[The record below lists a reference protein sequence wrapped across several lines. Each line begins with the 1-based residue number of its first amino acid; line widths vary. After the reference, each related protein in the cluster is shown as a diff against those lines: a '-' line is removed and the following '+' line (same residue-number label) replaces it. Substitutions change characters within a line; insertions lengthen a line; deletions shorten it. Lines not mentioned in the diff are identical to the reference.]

1 MIDSKLMLLSIKN
14 LVFIWWRYILLALI
28 LVAIGGYFYFG
39 NNNSSDGILTISS
52 GDFMQKINISGSV
65 VAAQNVDLGFA
76 ESGRIAGVYA
86 KVGQKVYT
94 GTVLANTE
102 NGDLVATLTKA
113 KADLDALLSGTRP
126 EEIAVASVSVA
137 NAEAVLIDA
146 IKSAYTASDDAVRNK
161 ADSFFTNPRSDP
173 KLSFIVSNASLKS
186 AIESDRAVV
195 ESSLLEWSLL
205 NKNLTTANAANSAK
219 QAQSYLMQVTTLLA
233 DANTALNQGVPDS
246 TTTATTLSS
255 YATTLATARISVNSA
270 VASLTNAM
278 SALDSALKNL
288 ALKQAGSTSDVIVAQ
303 RAVVANAQS
312 ALAKTYVVAPFGGV
326 VTKMD
331 AKVGAAASPTE
342 SLISI
347 QSDGIFQIETF
358 VPEVAIVDV
367 AIGNDATITL
377 DAYDS
382 ATEFQAKVVA
392 VDPAET
398 MKDGVPAY
406 KTTLSFLKADPRIRS
421 GMTANV
427 VITTGI
433 LNNTIVIPIG
443 AIIDKSGI
451 KYVSVF
457 SGEKTISREVVTGVS
472 PALGQIEILSGL
484 SDGDIILLTPA
495 I

>member
-1 MIDSKLMLLSIKN
+1 MLLSIKN
-14 LVFIWWRYILLALI
+14 LVFTWWRYILLALI
-28 LVAIGGYFYFG
+28 FVAVGSYFYFG
-39 NNNSSDGILTISS
+39 NGNGSGGMLTISR
-52 GDFMQKINISGSV
+52 GDFMQRINISGSV
-65 VAAQNVDLGFA
+65 VSAKNVNLGFA

-86 KVGQKVYT
+86 KVGQKVYA
-94 GTVLANTE
+94 GAVLAETE
-102 NGDLVATLTKA
+102 NGDLVATLAKA

-137 NAEAVLIDA
+137 NAEVALVDT
-146 IKSAYTASDDAVRNK
+146 IKSAYTASDDAVHNK
-161 ADSFFTNPRSDP
+161 MDSFFTNPRTDP
-173 KLSFIVSNASLKS
+173 KLSFIVSSVSLKS
-186 AIESDRAVV
+186 AIESDRFVV
-195 ESSLLEWSLL
+195 ESTLLKFVLL
-205 NKNLTTANAANSAK
+205 TKNLTSANASDSAR
-219 QAQSYLMQVTTLLA
+219 QTQSYLAQITTLLA
-233 DANTALNQGVPDS
+233 DANSALNQGVPDS
-246 TTTATTLSS
+246 TTTTTTLSS
-255 YATTLATARISVNSA
+255 YATTLATARTSVNSA

-288 ALKQAGSTSDVIVAQ
+288 ELKNAGSTDDAVVAQ

-312 ALAKTYVVAPFGGV
+312 ALAKTYVVAPFSGV
-326 VTKMD
+326 ITKMD

-342 SLISI
+342 SLISM

-358 VPEVAIVDV
+358 VPEVAIANV

-382 ATEFQAKVVA
+382 SIEFGAKVVA

-406 KTTLSFLKADPRIRS
+406 KTTLSFLNADPRIRS

-427 VITTGI
+427 VITTGV
-433 LNNTIVIPIG
+433 LNNSIVIPIG
-443 AIIDKSGI
+443 AVIDKSGI

-457 SGEKTISREVVTGVS
+457 SGEKTINREVVTGIS
-472 PALGQIEILSGL
+472 PALGQIGILSGL